1 MTLVLDVISGSI
13 LSTSISGW
21 FFWLSANT
29 ILAPDPVGEGFVEIS
44 PNKTLF
50 IQKLT
55 HDDPIKP
62 EIVEDLQKVEDVFA
76 HFKPNCDVDL
86 DKEDGS
92 TTKENFQFGSL
103 GDFDA
108 KNLTNQSAYLKN
120 LDIEYG
126 AYLKIIKQL
135 KSNKSLAN
143 VIQNPD
149 TKAAFVNALKALA
162 SEIEEQ

>member
-1 MTLVLDVISGSI
+1 MPQVKPGIAT
-13 LSTSISGW
+13 
-21 FFWLSANT
+21 T
-29 ILAPDPVGEGFVEIS
+29 ILMPEPTGEGFVEIS

-62 EIVEDLQKVEDVFA
+62 AIVEDLQKIEDVFGY
-76 HFKPNCDVDL
+76 FKPSVDVEL

-92 TTKENFQFGSL
+92 TTKENFQFGGL

-108 KNLTNQSAYLKN
+108 KNLTNQSAYLKKLN
-120 LDIEYG
+120 LEYDT
-126 AYLKIIKQL
+126 YLKIIKQL

-143 VIQNPD
+143 VIQNPE
-149 TKAAFVNALKALA
+149 TKEAFINALRSLV
-162 SEIEEQ
+162 SELEEK

>member
-1 MTLVLDVISGSI
+1 M
-13 LSTSISGW
+13 
-21 FFWLSANT
+21 
-29 ILAPDPVGEGFVEIS
+29 
-44 PNKTLF
+44 
-50 IQKLT
+50 
-55 HDDPIKP
+55 
-62 EIVEDLQKVEDVFA
+62 FA

>member
-1 MTLVLDVISGSI
+1 MPQVKPGIAT
-13 LSTSISGW
+13 
-21 FFWLSANT
+21 T

-55 HDDPIKP
+55 YDDPIKP
-62 EIVEDLQKVEDVFA
+62 EIVEDLQTVEAVFEHFQPQVDVEM
-76 HFKPNCDVDL
+76 

-92 TTKENFQFGSL
+92 TVTENFQFGGL
-103 GDFDA
+103 GDFDP
-108 KNLTNQSAYLKN
+108 KNLTNQSSYLKN
-120 LDIEYG
+120 LDVEYG

-143 VIQNPD
+143 VIQNPE
-149 TKAAFVNALKALA
+149 TKTAFINALKSLA
-162 SEIEEQ
+162 AELDEK

>member
-1 MTLVLDVISGSI
+1 MPQIKPGIAT
-13 LSTSISGW
+13 
-21 FFWLSANT
+21 T

-55 HDDPIKP
+55 YDDPIRP

-76 HFKPNCDVDL
+76 HFKPSCDVEL

-92 TTKENFQFGSL
+92 SIKENFQFGGL

-120 LDIEYG
+120 LNLEYD

-143 VIQNPD
+143 VVQNPE
-149 TKAAFVNALKALA
+149 TKAAFIDALKSLV
-162 SEIEEQ
+162 SELEEK